1 MLSASSIWSACSFSA
16 PLSPSLL
23 QLLRKITQPADRKK
37 LKSSPGNHDEGTKKR
52 LQTSLSD
59 KASSVLANITPAFPI
74 ILYPNPFSLFSH
86 YHLPSAIPAA
96 PSLFFFLNN
105 SSMHPFLQEHYIF
118 VLRECFHFLLYSD
131 DVQHFTFIAILYIHK
146 VELWRSNLRIWNF
159 FGGKNPQNL
168 HSYSKVH

>member
-96 PSLFFFLNN
+96 PLLFFFLTI
-105 SSMHPFLQEHYIF
+105 LQCTHFYKNITYLFYESVLIF
-118 VLRECFHFLLYSD
+118 CSIQMTYS
-131 DVQHFTFIAILYIHK
+131 TSLSLPSCIYTK
-146 VELWRSNLRIWNF
+146 
-159 FGGKNPQNL
+159 
-168 HSYSKVH
+168 